1 MTIALN
7 FEPMEVTPPRK
18 ITYTHY
24 LGLPAIR
31 YQGEGAHDVV
41 GQIVDVVRKDGT
53 KGRAL
58 LTELVWTGVDSHNYP
73 GHDASFAPVALYRFQ
88 AKKWTGA

>member
-1 MTIALN
+1 MTAALN
-7 FEPMEVTPPRK
+7 FEPLAVMPPRK
-18 ITYTHY
+18 ITYTFY
-24 LGLPAIR
+24 RGLPAIR
-31 YQGEGAHDVV
+31 FQGEGAHDAL
-41 GQIVDVVRKDGT
+41 GQIVDVVRRDKS

-73 GHDASFAPVALYRFQ
+73 GHAASFAPVALYRFQ